1 MIVLDASALV
11 RYVARVGDDAGWVRA
26 LLGAERELHAPELVD
41 AETLQGLRGL
51 VIRGELTQAA
61 ATSAIAELLDSQLLR
76 YPHRP
81 LLERAWSLRGQLT
94 AYDALYVALAEAL
107 DATLVTTDRKLA
119 RAVTTVDVAVPA

>member
-11 RYVARVGDDAGWVRA
+11 RYVVRVGDEARWVR
-26 LLGAERELHAPELVD
+26 LRIGPERELHVPELVD

-51 VIRGELTQAA
+51 VLRREISQAA
-61 ATSAIAELLDSQLLR
+61 AATAVRELLDAQLVR

-81 LLERAWSLRGQLT
+81 LIERVWELRGQLT